1 VAKKNRKKIIEIQTN
16 NYLAKIQFIKSKTWY
31 SLTKTKISMINR
43 SLRISEIQLNQIN
56 LKKKNLILMYFKTT
70 KKRIPEKK
78 SNINLQK
85 IR

>member
-1 VAKKNRKKIIEIQTN
+1 VAKKKRKKIKDIQTN

-31 SLTKTKISMINR
+31 SLTKTKISMMNH
-43 SLRISEIQLNQIN
+43 SLRISEIQINQIDP
-56 LKKKNLILMYFKTT
+56 KKKNLIFMYFKTT
-70 KKRIPEKK
+70 KKRILEKK